1 MTDSNGPTSDAA
13 CNGVQLQGP
22 LPSDQST
29 GLSSETAS
37 NGVATAR
44 RTREIKMQVMEAVG
58 LAVLIGIVWA
68 LLLLPIIFY
77 HLPVMTAGDNVSIVY
92 PQLDLA
98 GESILEVAQYPR
110 KSL

>member
-29 GLSSETAS
+29 ELSSETAS
-37 NGVATAR
+37 NEAATAGR
-44 RTREIKMQVMEAVG
+44 AKEIKMQVMEAVG

-77 HLPVMTAGDNVSIVY
+77 HLPVTAAGDNVSIH
-92 PQLDLA
+92 
-98 GESILEVAQYPR
+98 S
-110 KSL
+110 